1 MPIYSQYDVPNV
13 NEMVNL
19 GVGQPSTKD
28 LPLEWFNTAL
38 KNIININNP
47 EILQYGAISGYNS
60 VREKLSIW
68 LSKKYYNNKNIID
81 KNEIFMTNGNT
92 GALQLLMDTFMESG
106 DEILIEDPTYF
117 IAKNIFEEYGLNINS
132 IPMEDDGI
140 NIDLLEE
147 KIKTIIEND
156 ERNLQNKIFLYIIPI
171 HHNPTSITLSEIK
184 RNKLA
189 ELCVKYQKLYIIA
202 DEVYHFLNFD
212 NTSNYL
218 PMANYHPKIFSLG
231 SFSKIV
237 APGLRVGWIYQK
249 NITKINSSIQ
259 DLTKCAILDSSG
271 GINPLGF
278 LVIEQAL
285 KDNTIDNLINSNIN
299 MLSSK
304 CDIMYDYII
313 NNFKNIKIIKPKGGY
328 FLWLKLSDPNNLVE
342 DTNKFLEFAINF
354 KVKFHPSIKFS
365 DTCTDCIRLSFSY
378 YDLDDLLIGLNRLN
392 EAYILYKKI
401 KVSVLGSNGKLGSL
415 IKNDIN
421 SNNKF
426 HFVESISRNIS
437 INNISDIIVDVSSD
451 EGTFNLIEYLIK
463 NNINKPLL
471 IGTTG
476 LSDKTNQLIRIY
488 SIKNPVALI
497 SNFSQGINK
506 VKQLLKELDNLGSDW
521 KFSMIEKHHINKKD
535 APSGTAKTLLDCI
548 NRDCQINSIRED
560 EIIGYHQL
568 KLESLEEEIIISHNA
583 KTRNLFAK
591 GCLNYISWLITKKPG
606 LYYEMKD
613 SNVPEF
619 LIKKILGTTFLIT
632 ESNDYKN
639 KYINA
644 ETNKNDNVNYIIV
657 VTKDKLTKTN
667 NYIWKIYDIFGEEV
681 QSNSN
686 DLIAIIKYYNQIHK
700 INGGKLKNRNMFK
713 VEDNKYYLEIF
724 ELPKNFDLKNEES
737 SSLRNL
743 IFQLSGLNVVGA
755 SKYIIDD
762 TYLIIELSENIDNI
776 ESDVLTTLGSI
787 INGDRSISN
796 LYNICYVNIKEN
808 NQVRIRCYDKNIGK
822 ESNGLIYGCVVSFDY
837 LAFVN
842 ELSYDDNLEGN
853 IILNKDIIKVLY
865 KNNKYYV
872 CSV

>member
-28 LPLEWFNTAL
+28 LPLEWFNNAL

-60 VREKLSIW
+60 IREKLSVW

-92 GALQLLMDTFMESG
+92 GALQLLMDIFMESG
-106 DEILIEDPTYF
+106 DEIIIEDPTYF

-140 NIDLLEE
+140 NIDILEE
-147 KIKTIIEND
+147 KIKKIIEND

-189 ELCVKYQKLYIIA
+189 ELCIKYQKLYIIA

-218 PMANYHPKIFSLG
+218 PMAYYHSKIFSLG

-237 APGLRVGWIYQK
+237 APSLRVGWIYQK
-249 NITKINSSIQ
+249 NITKTYSSIH
-259 DLTKCAILDSSG
+259 DLNKSAILDSSG

-278 LVIEQAL
+278 LIIEQTL
-285 KDNTIDNLINSNIN
+285 NNNTIDNLINSNIN

-313 NNFKNIKIIKPKGGY
+313 SNFKNIKIIKPKGGY

-342 DTNKFLEFAINF
+342 DTNKFLEFALNF

-378 YDLDDLLIGLNRLN
+378 YDLDHLLVGLNRLN
-392 EAYILYKKI
+392 EAYTLYKKI
-401 KVSVLGSNGKLGSL
+401 KVSILGSNGKLGSL
-415 IKNDIN
+415 ITKEIN

-437 INNISDIIVDVSSD
+437 VNNISDIIVDVSSN

-488 SIKNPVALI
+488 SIKNPVGLI

-535 APSGTAKTLLDCI
+535 SPSGTAKTLLDHI
-548 NRDCQINSIRED
+548 NRDCQIQSVRED

-583 KTRNLFAK
+583 KTRDLFAK
-591 GCLNYISWLITKKPG
+591 GCLNYISWLITKKCG
-606 LYYEMKD
+606 IYYEMNESKI
-613 SNVPEF
+613 PEF

-644 ETNKNDNVNYIIV
+644 ETNKNDNVNYILV
-657 VTKDKLTKTN
+657 VSKDKLSKTN
-667 NYIWKIYDIFGEEV
+667 NFIWKIYDIFGEEV

-686 DLIAIIKYYNQIHK
+686 DLIAIIKYYSQIHK
-700 INGGKLKNRNMFK
+700 INGGKLKNKNMFK

-737 SSLRNL
+737 TSLRNL
-743 IFQLSGLNVVGA
+743 IFQLSGLNVIGA
-755 SKYIIDD
+755 SKYIIED

-808 NQVRIRCYDKNIGK
+808 NQVRVRCYDKNIGK

-865 KNNKYYV
+865 KNNKYFI